1 MLEKCQKCS
10 EMAQNIKIVLKSCS
24 KKRKIFAKI
33 SLICTLLMSVSYNL
47 IILHKN
53 VCQNKYQ
60 SIRNS
65 YSRVPFHDKSLCTR
79 PLIFIV
85 TKYGLLVMIF
95 AVSPAYRAIR
105 VSPTHVIVPHRC
117 FSTNKNLYLTFPI
130 LQTLRL
136 SRHTLL
142 KFTTGRVFDL
152 VSNDVKRMEE
162 ETIMWFFG
170 FPFAIL
176 ETVVVMI
183 LLVYFIGWQ
192 AVMAVIFLC
201 LLAVYFA
208 CLSYASA
215 ALRLRTAT
223 VSDRRISLMNQVVC
237 GIRAIKTHAWE
248 DEYREKVKHIRR

>member
-1 MLEKCQKCS
+1 
-10 EMAQNIKIVLKSCS
+10 
-24 KKRKIFAKI
+24 
-33 SLICTLLMSVSYNL
+33 MS
-47 IILHKN
+47 
-53 VCQNKYQ
+53 
-60 SIRNS
+60 
-65 YSRVPFHDKSLCTR
+65 P
-79 PLIFIV
+79 PLITLVSNIDDLIRPV
-85 TKYGLLVMIF
+85 TKTWSVWFVVPVCYSYVIRMLLVIL
-95 AVSPAYRAIR
+95 VW
-105 VSPTHVIVPHRC
+105 C
-117 FSTNKNLYLTFPI
+117 FSHDLRGQPYLPSQPSQPYSCNRPSTNKNLYLTFLI

-215 ALRLRTAT
+215 ALRLRTAA
-223 VSDRRISLMNQVVC
+223 VSDQRISLMNQVVC

>member
-1 MLEKCQKCS
+1 
-10 EMAQNIKIVLKSCS
+10 
-24 KKRKIFAKI
+24 
-33 SLICTLLMSVSYNL
+33 MS
-47 IILHKN
+47 
-53 VCQNKYQ
+53 
-60 SIRNS
+60 
-65 YSRVPFHDKSLCTR
+65 P
-79 PLIFIV
+79 PLITLVSNIDDLIRPV
-85 TKYGLLVMIF
+85 TKTWSVWFVVPVCYSYVICMLLVILVWCF
-95 AVSPAYRAIR
+95 SHDLRGQPYLPSQPPVSP
-105 VSPTHVIVPHRC
+105 SHVIVPQRC
-117 FSTNKNLYLTFPI
+117 FSTNKNLYLTFLI

-162 ETIMWFFG
+162 ETMMWFFG

-183 LLVYFIGWQ
+183 LLVYFVGWQ
-192 AVMAVIFLC
+192 AVIAVIFLC

-208 CLSYASA
+208 ALSYASA
-215 ALRLRTAT
+215 ALRLRTAA